1 MKSQKGFARLK
12 LEITVIVLMFL
23 AGITAYVV
31 FQNNGI
37 VDQIEENVV
46 TQTQNQTEVITEEEN

>member
-1 MKSQKGFARLK
+1 MRSQKGFARLK

-23 AGITAYVV
+23 AGITAYVI
-31 FQNNGI
+31 FQDNCI

-46 TQTQNQTEVITEEEN
+46 SQTQNQTEVITEEEN